1 MNLKDYL
8 AISGE
13 HGLFK
18 FIAQGRNAI
27 IVEHLET
34 GKRSSSYGSAKV
46 SSLEDI
52 SVFTETEDISLGKVF
67 DRIYEKENGAAI
79 PDLKSDNEKLKA
91 YFAEVMPEYDR
102 ARVYTSDIKKI
113 LTWYNT
119 LQKLNLLVKEEPEA
133 EKKEGDAADKEEKTS
148 SKVKTRKDDKPK
160 DKQIKKSAKP
170 AGKTESKSAA
180 TKSKG
185 APKAK

>member
-34 GKRSSSYGSAKV
+34 GKRSSAYGSAKV

-52 SVFTETEDISLGKVF
+52 SVFTETEDMPLSKVF
-67 DRIYEKENGAAI
+67 DRIFEKENGGPT
-79 PDLKSDNEKLKA
+79 PDPKSGNEKLRN
-91 YFAEVMPEYDR
+91 YFAEVLPGYDKS
-102 ARVYTSDIKKI
+102 RVYTSDIKKI
-113 LTWYNT
+113 LVWYNT
-119 LQKLNLLVKEEPEA
+119 LQGLKLLVKEEA
-133 EKKEGDAADKEEKTS
+133 GDEKKEGEESEKDETATTKTKSRKE
-148 SKVKTRKDDKPK
+148 DKPK
-160 DKQIKKSAKP
+160 DKQVRKSVKP
-170 AGKTESKSAA
+170 AGKTESKSTA

-185 APKAK
+185 GPKAK